1 MSVLYPATLLNLF
14 TSASS
19 WYVVSLGCYPY
30 STMLPP
36 YHDCHTS
43 LLPIWMPFITVSCL
57 IVDLVQILVGRLSA
71 LHYWVLCWW
80 WAQPESREASGAL
93 SPLTCLVPCGCWGR
107 RNWKTS
113 SAWRSAEKQFQLLLP
128 KAQKYSPLSDTDVPL
143 PAYFFCLASYLSFLH
158 TSS

>member
-1 MSVLYPATLLNLF
+1 MNSQTSLPVAVTEWYLKCPFLPAQSLCGASLLSE
-14 TSASS
+14 TPRGPISASLAGIT
-19 WYVVSLGCYPY
+19 WGHHWPCGRWCVSLVPG
-30 STMLPP
+30 LPV
-36 YHDCHTS
+36 
-43 LLPIWMPFITVSCL
+43 LK
-57 IVDLVQILVGRLSA
+57 
-71 LHYWVLCWW
+71 VLCWW